1 MERII
6 VVHWDKSKGPEKMI
20 SYPPVKEEFPKSLFL
35 EMWSKHELHKQ
46 KKMIQ
51 FSPKEKDSKLVSVIQ
66 KFQGE
71 IYFLVFVYDKKA
83 KIDDIINNYP
93 DLFSQISQS
102 LVEVVGTDQIT
113 RLISEVYSSIKNYI
127 KLEEEENLLN
137 FFRDKIKYII
147 LKIFRKGAI
156 SKSNLIRILEHQHG
170 FSTINIDLI
179 LMAFIREDLIIKR
192 KVSGKEDYYFLI
204 KDILF
209 NIRLPP
215 KNRLDFFQE
224 FDDNEREDI
233 SLAYDH
239 SLIEFFNDYDCTRE
253 DDTNMILM
261 FLLNKNV
268 YLLLKELRVKP
279 LPISQALN
287 ILNNNEDLMNELLE
301 QHFIFEKMGYIFL
314 LTDVRFIKFTPTY
327 LLSRL
332 NSRYE
337 KNNLSLE
344 GYLTHL
350 ELLLEEITTEGTLNY
365 QII

>member
-1 MERII
+1 MERISI
-6 VVHWDKSKGPEKMI
+6 IHFDKSKGPEKMI
-20 SYPPVKEEFPKSLFL
+20 SYPPVAEEFPKSLFL
-35 EMWSKHELHKQ
+35 EIWTKHELQKQ

-51 FSPKEKDSKLVSVIQ
+51 FTPKDKNIKLISIIQ
-66 KFQGE
+66 KFKGE
-71 IYFLVFVYDKKA
+71 IYFLVLVYNKEA
-83 KIDDIINNYP
+83 KIDDVINNYP
-93 DLFSQISQS
+93 DLFSQIAQN
-102 LVEVVGTDQIT
+102 LIQMLGTDQIT

-179 LMAFIREDLIIKR
+179 LMAFIREDLIIK
-192 KVSGKEDYYFLI
+192 KKIAGNEDYYFLI

-215 KNRLDFFQE
+215 KNRLEFFKE
-224 FDDNEREDI
+224 FSGKEKENI

-239 SLIEFFNDYDCTRE
+239 SLIEFFNNYDYAQE
-253 DDTNMILM
+253 EDTNMILM

-268 YLLLKELRVKP
+268 YFLLKELRIRP
-279 LPISQALN
+279 ILISQALN
-287 ILNNNEDLMNELLE
+287 RLNNNEDLLNELLD
-301 QHFIFEKMGYIFL
+301 QQFLFENKGYIFL
-314 LTDVRFIKFTPTY
+314 LTDIRFIKFTPTY
-327 LLSRL
+327 LISRL

-337 KNNLSLE
+337 SNNLSLE

-350 ELLLEEITTEGTLNY
+350 ELLLDEVTINGPINY

>member
-20 SYPPVKEEFPKSLFL
+20 SYPPVKDEFPKSLFL
-35 EMWSKHELHKQ
+35 EMWTKHELNKQ
-46 KKMIQ
+46 KQMIR
-51 FSPKEKDSKLVSVIQ
+51 FSPNDKDIKLVSVIQ
-66 KFQGE
+66 KFEGE

-83 KIDDIINNYP
+83 KIDDILNNFP
-93 DLFSQISQS
+93 DIFSQISQS
-102 LVEVVGTDQIT
+102 LIEVIGTDQLT

-137 FFRDKIKYII
+137 FFRDKIKFII

-156 SKSNLIRILEHQHG
+156 SKSQLIRILEHKHG

-179 LMAFIREDLIIKR
+179 LMAFIREDLIVKR
-192 KVSGKEDYYFLI
+192 KISGNEDYYFLI
-204 KDILF
+204 RDILF

-215 KNRLDFFQE
+215 KNRLNFFQE
-224 FDDNEREDI
+224 FDDEEKEKI

-239 SLIEFFNDYDCTRE
+239 SLIEFFNTYDCTRE
-253 DDTNMILM
+253 EDTNMILM

-268 YLLLKELRVKP
+268 YLLLKELRIKP
-279 LPISQALN
+279 IPISNALN
-287 ILNNNEDLMNELLE
+287 ILNNNEELLNELLE
-301 QHFIFEKMGYIFL
+301 QEFIFEMKGYIFL
-314 LTDVRFIKFTPTY
+314 LTDIRFIKFTPTY
-327 LLSRL
+327 MISRL
-332 NSRYE
+332 NTRFKE
-337 KNNLSLE
+337 DNLSLE

-350 ELLLEEITTEGTLNY
+350 ELLLEEITTNGTLNY

>member
-20 SYPPVKEEFPKSLFL
+20 SYPPVKDEFPKSLFL
-35 EMWSKHELHKQ
+35 EMWTKHELNKQ
-46 KKMIQ
+46 KQMIR
-51 FSPKEKDSKLVSVIQ
+51 FSPKDKEFKLVSVIQ
-66 KFQGE
+66 KFEGE

-83 KIDDIINNYP
+83 KIDDILNNFP
-93 DLFSQISQS
+93 DIFSQISQS
-102 LVEVVGTDQIT
+102 LIEVIGTDQLT

-137 FFRDKIKYII
+137 FFRDKIKFII

-156 SKSNLIRILEHQHG
+156 SKSELVRILEHKHG

-179 LMAFIREDLIIKR
+179 LMAFIREDLIVKR
-192 KVSGKEDYYFLI
+192 KVSGSEDYYFLI
-204 KDILF
+204 RDILF

-215 KNRLDFFQE
+215 KNRLNFFQK
-224 FDDNEREDI
+224 FDDEEKEKI

-239 SLIEFFNDYDCTRE
+239 SLIEFFKTYDCTRE
-253 DDTNMILM
+253 EDTNMILM

-268 YLLLKELRVKP
+268 YLLLKELRIKP
-279 LPISQALN
+279 IPISNALN
-287 ILNNNEDLMNELLE
+287 ILNNNEELLNELLE
-301 QHFIFEKMGYIFL
+301 QEFIFEMKGYIFL
-314 LTDVRFIKFTPTY
+314 LTDIRFIKFTPTY
-327 LLSRL
+327 MISRL
-332 NSRYE
+332 NTRFKE
-337 KNNLSLE
+337 NNLSLE

-350 ELLLEEITTEGTLNY
+350 ELLLEEITTNGTLNY